1 MIMDLAALK
10 HFSSKKFIEHCVNPL
25 CISVNTASKD
35 KKAVGKT
42 YNSLPA
48 SWGKELYMYL

>member
-48 SWGKELYMYL
+48 S